1 MKDMKELRAFETAWR
16 LSREKEN
23 PYPEKEVKNEG
34 YERITGV

>member
-1 MKDMKELRAFETAWR
+1 MIERNSVFETAWR